1 MEIHE
6 FFTIFNN
13 VLRFSFFIQEF
24 SWKVLNNLNL
34 ILYFIY
40 VSSCK
45 FTKVHEQKNT
55 ILDFFT
61 WNFWRIVHEFTW
73 IILSWIFGYK
83 ARIFFV
89 SNLFF
94 LYTNGCIILSPFQVE
109 KVPEH
114 TCKLS
119 GVSPVIQGNSRKK
132 YMDFDEIV
140 AGFFYTGI
148 FLQFES
154 SEFNCDVA
162 KSSGHSKILV
172 SGSAL
177 F

>member
-1 MEIHE
+1 MKYPEVSPRITGTFFRKAFFIIQFFYARKFMYFWVEIRE

-40 VSSCK
+40 VSSRK

-94 LYTNGCIILSPFQVE
+94 CTR
-109 KVPEH
+109 
-114 TCKLS
+114 TD
-119 GVSPVIQGNSRKK
+119 VSFCLHSR
-132 YMDFDEIV
+132 
-140 AGFFYTGI
+140 
-148 FLQFES
+148 
-154 SEFNCDVA
+154 
-162 KSSGHSKILV
+162 
-172 SGSAL
+172 
-177 F
+177 